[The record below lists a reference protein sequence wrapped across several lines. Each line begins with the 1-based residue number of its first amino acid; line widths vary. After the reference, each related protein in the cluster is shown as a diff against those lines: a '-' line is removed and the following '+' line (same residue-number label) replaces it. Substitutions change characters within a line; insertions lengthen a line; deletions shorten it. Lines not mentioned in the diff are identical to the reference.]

1 MAKLLFLIIVF
12 ILAVGLSFYFSAEG
26 FEVIDVVALKAE
38 LEDLTKSIDYLN
50 GLGLNETSGNA
61 TYDANMKRIK
71 EIKTLLAA
79 PASVPAP
86 VPASVPASVPAPV
99 PTVVQPIEP
108 SRSLVDSS
116 GNKVSTPP
124 PGVTTDA
131 SGNLISNRLKDL
143 ISIMTQPAMPVV
155 AANTAKEQ
163 QGRESVPAS
172 ASDNMGGTEQSL
184 ASFYQTM
191 KPQIQQD
198 ISQAVRQEFERSTV
212 LPKAEQQQQQ
222 PTPAIA
228 QGIAWPYGP
237 GGKAQPD
244 MSEYI
249 RKDSIPCWACDVKY

>member
-1 MAKLLFLIIVF
+1 MMKLLFLIIVF

-26 FEVIDVVALKAE
+26 FEGIDVVALKAE
-38 LEDLTKSIDYLN
+38 LEELTKSLDYLK
-50 GLGLNETSGNA
+50 GLGITETSGNE
-61 TYDANMKRIK
+61 TYNTTSNRIK
-71 EIKTLLAA
+71 DINKLLAA
-79 PASVPAP
+79 PVATP
-86 VPASVPASVPAPV
+86 VATPTLVATPGPV
-99 PTVVQPIEP
+99 MVSNDV
-108 SRSLVDSS
+108 SRPLVDSS
-116 GNKVSTPP
+116 GRKVPTPA
-124 PGVTTDA
+124 PGVTVDA
-131 SGNLISNRLKDL
+131 SGNVISNRLKDL
-143 ISIMTQPAMPVV
+143 ISIMTQPTMPLV
-155 AANTAKEQ
+155 AANTAKEK

-172 ASDNMGGTEQSL
+172 ASDVTGETEQTL

-191 KPQIQQD
+191 KPQMQQD
-198 ISQAVRQEFERSTV
+198 ISKAVRQEFERSTV